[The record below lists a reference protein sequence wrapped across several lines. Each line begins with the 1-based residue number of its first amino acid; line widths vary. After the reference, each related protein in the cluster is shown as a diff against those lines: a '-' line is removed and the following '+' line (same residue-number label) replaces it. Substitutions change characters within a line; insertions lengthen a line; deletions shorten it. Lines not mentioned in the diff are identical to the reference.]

1 MKKKSDWVLGILLF
15 LRSAALIGG
24 WFVYA
29 GCIISWVNAWFD
41 NQDVSIRNALLGV
54 AGMLTI
60 YTYLVVSNLSD
71 DFKGESQKVER
82 LEEELKTLK
91 SEIKKLKSE
100 VKALK

>member
-1 MKKKSDWVLGILLF
+1 
-15 LRSAALIGG
+15 
-24 WFVYA
+24 
-29 GCIISWVNAWFD
+29 
-41 NQDVSIRNALLGV
+41 
-54 AGMLTI
+54 MLTI

-71 DFKGESQKVER
+71 DLKNEPRTVQR